1 MKDQSKK
8 KQVLIQELVYLRE
21 RIVELEQSE
30 LERKQAEEA
39 LKQSEKRFRDIADN
53 AAAWV
58 WEVNAEGKYTYSSPV
73 VEQLLGYKPEEI
85 LNKHFYDLFHPED
98 REELRKAAFEVFTN
112 KKPFREFLNRNLHKN
127 GETVWL
133 STSGVP
139 ILDEKGNLMGYRGA
153 DTDITGRKRAEE
165 VLQISLIKYQ
175 ALFHTL
181 PIGVTLSDKAGKI
194 IDSNGEAERLLG
206 LQREAQVKR
215 TIDGQEW
222 RIIRPD
228 GSPMP
233 ADEYASVRAMKENR
247 LIENVEMGIIK
258 GEGDV
263 TWINV
268 TAAPIPLE
276 DYGVVIAYSDITER
290 KKAQDTL
297 AKSEAL
303 LREAQGVTHIGHW
316 ELDTSTM
323 TPTWSEEIF
332 HIFGL
337 DPEEG
342 EPSFEAHQKVTHPDD
357 WGILNN
363 AVTTSIVE
371 GIPFN
376 IEFRILRPDKT
387 IRWMHSTGYPK
398 KDSEG
403 RIVSVFGTAQDITD
417 RKLMENALQESELR
431 YRELF
436 ENMWSGVSVYETR
449 NNGEDFIFKD
459 YNVAAEM
466 LDKTPRGQAIGRSVV
481 DVFPGVKDFG
491 LFDVFQRVYRTGKSE
506 RHPLTF
512 YKDEKISGWRE
523 NYVYKLPSGEI
534 VAVFEDITE
543 YKQAEEELRES
554 EENFRRSMDESPLG
568 VRIVTIEGETIYAN
582 RAILDIYGYDSIE
595 ELRTTPLKKR
605 YTPESFAEYQIRME
619 KRKRG
624 DYYPSEYDISIVRK
638 DGEVRHLHV
647 FRKEVLWGGEKQFQ
661 VLYNDITKLTKQ
673 RKEIEYLASFPL
685 LNPIMIVEVSKD
697 RKVIFCNP
705 SMKSVLDKMGTD
717 DPCIFI
723 PKDIWKLYNSTDKT
737 RKSAYVRE
745 LQINDIVFLENIYFT
760 PEFNSLRIYATDITE
775 RKRAEE
781 ALRESEELYKTL
793 AEKSMAGVYVVQDG
807 NFRFINSNAAS
818 YAGYTREELLD
829 QEAGLLVS
837 PEDRKEMRQDAEAML
852 RGEKSSPYEYR
863 IITKQ
868 GETRWIMEIVTS
880 ILYGGRPAI
889 LGSSMDI
896 TEHKRAA
903 EAIKAS
909 HQQLRALA
917 GRLQSVREEQRKE
930 IAREIHDEF
939 GGALTGL
946 KIDLSFLASSGPNI
960 RNKTKR
966 DSFLSKVLA
975 MSKLI
980 DETIGTVRRLVT
992 ELRPSILDDFGLL
1005 AALEWQLWEFQKRT
1019 GIQSEFV
1026 STLEYVNMGE
1036 ELTITVF
1043 RIFQEA
1049 LTNVARHA
1057 NATNVIATL
1066 YKEADSLVLKVED
1079 NGKGISADDIHN
1091 TKSIGLIG
1099 MRERAVFLGG
1109 TVNFSGEP
1117 HKGTTV
1123 SVQFP
1128 FES

>member
-30 LERKQAEEA
+30 SERKQAEEA

-459 YNVAAEM
+459 YNAAAEM

-481 DVFPGVKDFG
+481 DVFPRVKDFG

-554 EENFRRSMDESPLG
+554 EENFRRSMDVSPLG
-568 VRIVTIEGETIYAN
+568 VRIVT
-582 RAILDIYGYDSIE
+582 
-595 ELRTTPLKKR
+595 
-605 YTPESFAEYQIRME
+605 
-619 KRKRG
+619 
-624 DYYPSEYDISIVRK
+624 
-638 DGEVRHLHV
+638 
-647 FRKEVLWGGEKQFQ
+647 
-661 VLYNDITKLTKQ
+661 
-673 RKEIEYLASFPL
+673 
-685 LNPIMIVEVSKD
+685 D
-697 RKVIFCNP
+697 R
-705 SMKSVLDKMGTD
+705 
-717 DPCIFI
+717 
-723 PKDIWKLYNSTDKT
+723 
-737 RKSAYVRE
+737 R
-745 LQINDIVFLENIYFT
+745 
-760 PEFNSLRIYATDITE
+760 
-775 RKRAEE
+775 
-781 ALRESEELYKTL
+781 
-793 AEKSMAGVYVVQDG
+793 
-807 NFRFINSNAAS
+807 
-818 YAGYTREELLD
+818 
-829 QEAGLLVS
+829 
-837 PEDRKEMRQDAEAML
+837 
-852 RGEKSSPYEYR
+852 
-863 IITKQ
+863 
-868 GETRWIMEIVTS
+868 
-880 ILYGGRPAI
+880 
-889 LGSSMDI
+889 
-896 TEHKRAA
+896 
-903 EAIKAS
+903 
-909 HQQLRALA
+909 
-917 GRLQSVREEQRKE
+917 
-930 IAREIHDEF
+930 
-939 GGALTGL
+939 
-946 KIDLSFLASSGPNI
+946 
-960 RNKTKR
+960 
-966 DSFLSKVLA
+966 
-975 MSKLI
+975 
-980 DETIGTVRRLVT
+980 
-992 ELRPSILDDFGLL
+992 
-1005 AALEWQLWEFQKRT
+1005 
-1019 GIQSEFV
+1019 
-1026 STLEYVNMGE
+1026 
-1036 ELTITVF
+1036 
-1043 RIFQEA
+1043 
-1049 LTNVARHA
+1049 
-1057 NATNVIATL
+1057 
-1066 YKEADSLVLKVED
+1066 
-1079 NGKGISADDIHN
+1079 
-1091 TKSIGLIG
+1091 
-1099 MRERAVFLGG
+1099 
-1109 TVNFSGEP
+1109 
-1117 HKGTTV
+1117 
-1123 SVQFP
+1123 
-1128 FES
+1128 